1 METAAFIDE
10 VAQRLVA
17 YIASKDTDVRVNPA
31 ASLSTMRKTLDVQ
44 LPLEGHGLNAVLD
57 DLDTFISNSVKTH
70 RSEFMNP
77 LWGGLS
83 LPAFAGEVVA
93 SLTNNSMYTYELS
106 PIATVIEQTIL
117 KRMSQ
122 MVGFPDGFG
131 TFTTGG
137 SNGNQRPSRWAMVAR
152 ASMSSY
158 APRTVVAAVATTHR
172 GRMPSC
178 LAKAISS
185 SSRSGRI
192 RPSSSHWTLMMF

>member
-17 YIASKDTDVRVNPA
+17 YLASKDTDVRVNPA

-137 SNGNQRPSRWAMVAR
+137 SNGNMLGMLCAESTC
-152 ASMSSY
+152 SL
-158 APRTVVAAVATTHR
+158 APRNVGSTGAQ
-172 GRMPSC
+172 
-178 LAKAISS
+178 L
-185 SSRSGRI
+185 
-192 RPSSSHWTLMMF
+192 